1 MGKLGALAPTII
13 YNYVSSR
20 ERFWIVCWFGLAGAI
35 ITWVFL
41 PDVTGLDLREQ
52 ERYWEFV
59 RAGRENDYH
68 GVAVHPR
75 HLSLYER
82 YVLQR
87 HRNYDPILDRQSK
100 IDELRQTYEQF
111 EADKA
116 RENSELGED
125 DASFITEDV
134 AEYFRREKNAT

>member
-1 MGKLGALAPTII
+1 
-13 YNYVSSR
+13 
-20 ERFWIVCWFGLAGAI
+20 
-35 ITWVFL
+35 
-41 PDVTGLDLREQ
+41 VTGLDLREQ

-75 HLSLYER
+75 HISLYER

-87 HRNYDPILDRQSK
+87 HRNYDPILDRQNK

-116 RENSELGED
+116 REDSELNED
-125 DASFITEDV
+125 DASFITEEV